1 MVQQPAVVLIHGL
14 FGFRKL
20 LWFEYFRGIRPLYE
34 DMGFRVIVPTL
45 PWSGCIKQRA
55 DALAQQLATESGHL
69 HLIAHSMGGLDARRW
84 ITHLDGAKR
93 VYSLT
98 TLATPHH
105 GSAAAD
111 HVCRSLSP
119 FRIFAGVR
127 DLTTD
132 RVAYFNR
139 HTPDH
144 PDVIYRSYSATRPVN
159 KHPWIVRRYGRIIQT
174 TEGDN
179 DSQVSVRSAM
189 WGNHIT
195 TLPCDHF
202 ELISSN
208 FWFNPFQTR
217 NIFDPIPVYRDI
229 GNWIL
234 QISSSSEPDN

>member
-1 MVQQPAVVLIHGL
+1 MASQPAVVLIHGL

-20 LWFEYFRGIRPLYE
+20 LWFEYFRGVHPLYE
-34 DMGFRVIVPTL
+34 AMGLRVIVPSL
-45 PWSGCIKQRA
+45 PWAGSLEQRA
-55 DALAQQLATESGHL
+55 DALAQQLATESGPL

-84 ITHLDGAKR
+84 ITHMDGAKQ
-93 VYSLT
+93 VCSLT

-111 HVCRSLSP
+111 HVCSSLSP

-127 DLTTD
+127 ELTTGRIAD
-132 RVAYFNR
+132 FNH

-144 PDVIYRSYSATRPVN
+144 PHVIYRSYSATRPVDE
-159 KHPWIVRRYGRIIQT
+159 HPWIVRRYGRKIQAA
-174 TEGDN
+174 EGDN
-179 DSQVSVRSAM
+179 DSQVSVHSAT
-189 WGNHIT
+189 WGKHLA

-208 FWFNPFQTR
+208 FWFNPFQPR

-234 QISSSSEPDN
+234 QLSSSPEPDN